1 VRDSET
7 RQAGNGAYSREDGL
21 SAQTPERG
29 ALRIGIFG
37 GTFDPIHIGHLI
49 LAEEAWF
56 QLDLDRVYLVPAG
69 DPPHKQNR
77 RLASVEHR
85 IRMAQLATADSDY
98 IRVSRVD
105 ADRPG
110 PHYTAEMVRI
120 VRQRV
125 DRQVELYFLMGMD
138 SLGDLPAWSEAQWL
152 VDNCRLVALNR
163 HDVEIDWQ
171 RLNSALPG
179 VQEKVIILDMPEL
192 EIASNIIQ
200 RRVRSG
206 QPIRYQV
213 PRLVERYIHEHRLYT
228 QAAVTSGER

>member
-1 VRDSET
+1 MTET
-7 RQAGNGAYSREDGL
+7 GQQQVINGIHSREDGL
-21 SAQTPERG
+21 SALTPERG
-29 ALRIGIFG
+29 SLRIGIFG
-37 GTFDPIHIGHLI
+37 GTFDPIHVGHLI

-56 QLDLDRVYLVPAG
+56 QLKLDRVYLVPAG

-77 RLASVEHR
+77 RLAGVEHR
-85 IRMAQLATADSDY
+85 IRMAQLATADSEY

-110 PHYTAEMVRI
+110 PHFTADMVRL

-125 DRQVELYFLMGMD
+125 DSQVELYFLMGMD
-138 SLGDLPAWSEAQWL
+138 SLGDLPNWREAQWL
-152 VDNCRLVALNR
+152 VENCRLVALSR
-163 HDVEIDWQ
+163 HDVEIDWESLN
-171 RLNSALPG
+171 RLLPG
-179 VQEKVIILDMPEL
+179 IREKVIILDMPEL

-213 PRLVERYIHEHRLYT
+213 PRLVERYIREHSLYT
-228 QAAVTSGER
+228 AASSPAGE

>member
-1 VRDSET
+1 MADSGT
-7 RQAGNGAYSREDGL
+7 QQIINSAYSREDGL
-21 SAQTPERG
+21 SALTPEQG
-29 ALRIGIFG
+29 SLRIGIFG

-56 QLDLDRVYLVPAG
+56 QLGLDRVYLVPAG
-69 DPPHKQNR
+69 DPPHKQLR
-77 RLASVEHR
+77 RLAGVEHR

-110 PHYTAEMVRI
+110 PHYTADMVRL
-120 VRQRV
+120 VRERV
-125 DRQVELYFLMGMD
+125 DSRVELYFLMGMD
-138 SLGDLPAWSEAQWL
+138 SMGDLPNWREAQWL
-152 VDNCRLVALNR
+152 VENCRLVALSR
-163 HDVEIDWQ
+163 HDVQIDWD
-171 RLNSALPG
+171 RLNAALPG

-200 RRVRSG
+200 RRVRTG

-213 PRLVERYIHEHRLYT
+213 PRLVERYIHEHKLYT
-228 QAAVTSGER
+228 AIVAA